1 MTRLLP
7 GLNAA
12 NEGLAKSEVPGGGSS
27 NNGTGNNDG
36 SGNGNTQQKPNGSKP
51 GDSLVQ
57 TGDPA
62 LVAVGA
68 TGLIGSHCSGGW
80 CCSQAS
86 PQIAEASCCPRKSI
100 TREGG
105 SAAVGPLCHSPNLS

>member
-1 MTRLLP
+1 MNAAKETIDNPAATQQQIDEALA

-36 SGNGNTQQKPNGSKP
+36 PGNGNTQQKPNGSKP

-68 TGLIGSHCSGGW
+68 TGLIGS
-80 CCSQAS
+80 
-86 PQIAEASCCPRKSI
+86 IA
-100 TREGG
+100 
-105 SAAVGPLCHSPNLS
+105 AAVGAALKRRRK